1 MSNQIKLSNPIY
13 NSIQDQIFINMFS
26 KRKILHTENYKAL
39 SKEIKDLNGK
49 TAHVQGL
56 EDLMLCDGNTP
67 QLDLQIQH
75 NLY

>member
-1 MSNQIKLSNPIY
+1 M
-13 NSIQDQIFINMFS
+13 
-26 KRKILHTENYKAL
+26 HTENYKAL

-67 QLDLQIQH
+67 QLDLQIQR